1 MSYVDQLDKH
11 HEYLTVKETLEYAFN
26 CRRGTHR
33 LPYIER
39 NPQND
44 AVVADFDKNQFL
56 VNLVLDLLGLKRVED
71 TFVGNDVSVR
81 GVSGGERKRV
91 TLGEL
96 LCVGAPVFC
105 LDEISTGLDGM
116 YHLSA

>member
-26 CRRGTHR
+26 CRHCTRR

-44 AVVADFDKNQFL
+44 SIVAGFDKNQFL

-71 TFVGNDVSVR
+71 TFSGNDVSVR
-81 GVSGGERKRV
+81 GVSYGERKRV
-91 TLGEL
+91 AL
-96 LCVGAPVFC
+96 
-105 LDEISTGLDGM
+105 
-116 YHLSA
+116 